1 MREKEAAQW
10 KEKVLLVHHEQRL
23 HLIQLL
29 LSKYV
34 MELVN
39 MQAFLSRIDLA
50 IFLST
55 SLQSK
60 KPVWH
65 FPAPP
70 RARNIKKVLK
80 NTLA

>member
-34 MELVN
+34 MELMN
-39 MQAFLSRIDLA
+39 MQTFLSRIGLA

-60 KPVWH
+60 KPVWY
-65 FPAPP
+65 FLAPP
-70 RARNIKKVLK
+70 RARNIKKMS
-80 NTLA
+80 

>member
-10 KEKVLLVHHEQRL
+10 KEKVLFEHHEQRL

-34 MELVN
+34 MELMN

-50 IFLST
+50 FFCQQVYYQRNLCGK
-55 SLQSK
+55 SLHLLGQETYK
-60 KPVWH
+60 KS
-65 FPAPP
+65 
-70 RARNIKKVLK
+70 
-80 NTLA
+80 

>member
-1 MREKEAAQW
+1 MREREAAQW

-34 MELVN
+34 MELMN
-39 MQAFLSRIDLA
+39 MQTFLSRIGLA

-55 SLQSK
+55 SLQLSK
-60 KPVWH
+60 KPVWY
-65 FPAPP
+65 FLAPP
-70 RARNIKKVLK
+70 GARNI
-80 NTLA
+80 

>member
-34 MELVN
+34 MELMN
-39 MQAFLSRIDLA
+39 MQAFLSRID
-50 IFLST
+50 
-55 SLQSK
+55 QS
-60 KPVWH
+60 
-65 FPAPP
+65 
-70 RARNIKKVLK
+70 
-80 NTLA
+80 